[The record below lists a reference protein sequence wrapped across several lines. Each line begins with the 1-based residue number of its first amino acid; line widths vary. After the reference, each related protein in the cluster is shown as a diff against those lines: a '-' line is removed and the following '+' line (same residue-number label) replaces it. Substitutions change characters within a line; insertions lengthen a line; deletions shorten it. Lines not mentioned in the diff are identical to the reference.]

1 MRGETLIVL
10 AVAAGSALGGVARY
24 GLSGLVARSFGES
37 FPWGTL
43 IVNVLGSFLIGFVA
57 TLTGPDGRVLV
68 SPVTRQFWMPG
79 IFGGFTTFSSF
90 SWQTLSLAQDGAW
103 VRASANVGLSVVLCL
118 IGVWLGAALAA
129 AVNRLG

>member
-1 MRGETLIVL
+1 MRTETLIVL
-10 AVAAGSALGGVARY
+10 AVALGSALGGVARY
-24 GLSGLVARSFGES
+24 GLSGLVARSFGET

-79 IFGGFTTFSSF
+79 IFGGFTTFSAF
-90 SWQTLSLAQDGAW
+90 SLQTLRLAQDGEW
-103 VRASANVGLSVVLCL
+103 TRAGANVSLSVVLCL
-118 IGVWLGAALAA
+118 LGVWLGALLAA
-129 AVNRLG
+129 AFER

>member
-1 MRGETLIVL
+1 MRTETLIVL
-10 AVAAGSALGGVARY
+10 AVALGSALGGVARY
-24 GLSGLVARSFGES
+24 GLSGLVARSFGET

-90 SWQTLSLAQDGAW
+90 SLQTLGLAQDGEW
-103 VRASANVGLSVVLCL
+103 TRALANVTLSVALCL
-118 IGVWLGAALAA
+118 LGVWLGASLAA
-129 AVNRLG
+129 AVNR

>member
-1 MRGETLIVL
+1 MRTETLIVL
-10 AVAAGSALGGVARY
+10 AVALGSALGGVARY
-24 GLSGLVARSFGES
+24 GLSGLVARSFGET

-90 SWQTLSLAQDGAW
+90 SLQTLSLAQDGEW
-103 VRASANVGLSVVLCL
+103 TRVLANVTLSVALCL
-118 IGVWLGAALAA
+118 LGVWLGASLAA
-129 AVNRLG
+129 AVNR

>member
-1 MRGETLIVL
+1 MRTETLIVL
-10 AVAAGSALGGVARY
+10 AVALGSALGGVARY
-24 GLSGLVARSFGES
+24 GLSGLVARSFGET

-43 IVNVLGSFLIGFVA
+43 IVNVLGSFLIGVVA

-90 SWQTLSLAQDGAW
+90 SLQTLSLAQDGEW
-103 VRASANVGLSVVLCL
+103 MRAGANVVLSVVVCL
-118 IGVWLGAALAA
+118 LAVWLGSTLGAF
-129 AVNRLG
+129 VNR